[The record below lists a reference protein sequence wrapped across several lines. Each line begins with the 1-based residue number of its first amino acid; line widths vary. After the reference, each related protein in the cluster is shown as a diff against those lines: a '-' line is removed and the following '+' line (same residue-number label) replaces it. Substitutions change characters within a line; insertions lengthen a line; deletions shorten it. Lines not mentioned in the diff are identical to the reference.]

1 MDIGRTMLLNS
12 KARHRL
18 DAGTFGMDFIE
29 FSPKEK
35 TTDLKTLLFFSL
47 KTI

>member
-18 DAGTFGMDFIE
+18 DAGTFGM
-29 FSPKEK
+29 
-35 TTDLKTLLFFSL
+35 TTSMMKMLISR
-47 KTI
+47 

>member
-18 DAGTFGMDFIE
+18 DAGTFGMN
-29 FSPKEK
+29 
-35 TTDLKTLLFFSL
+35 LFQ
-47 KTI
+47 KK

>member
-18 DAGTFGMDFIE
+18 DAGTFGTNYILNKKKII
-29 FSPKEK
+29 SL
-35 TTDLKTLLFFSL
+35 TTSFL
-47 KTI
+47 

>member
-18 DAGTFGMDFIE
+18 DAGTFGMNSTMRINFV
-29 FSPKEK
+29 
-35 TTDLKTLLFFSL
+35 
-47 KTI
+47 

>member
-18 DAGTFGMDFIE
+18 DAGTFGRDSIE
-29 FSPKEK
+29 FSFKKK
-35 TTDLKTLLFFSL
+35 TRDFKTLLVFSI